1 VRLARLTT
9 ANSRV
14 HTPVTQ
20 LQATAEPPL
29 PAAHGPL
36 SLAVR
41 RNLTE
46 PAPHDQLTRIIA
58 SVGDP
63 DPYGLD
69 LQLALYMCYELHYR
83 GFAGVDPGW
92 EWNPGLLYLR
102 EQLERVFLAG
112 VKRDVGP
119 IEPGR
124 TADAEMSDLS
134 IESADGAGPS
144 YWLRDNGTWE
154 QMREYF
160 VHRSLYHLKEGDPHA
175 FVIPRLTGQAKAS
188 FVAVEFDEYGA
199 GRGARLHQ
207 QLFADLLTAA
217 ELDATYLAYLERVPA
232 ESLAV
237 VNLMSLFGLHRR
249 FRGAAIGH
257 FASTEITSS
266 PGSRRLVEALQRL
279 NGPAEC
285 VAFYREH
292 VEADAVHEQVVRND
306 VVDDLVARE
315 PHLDRDVVFGIRAHA
330 AVEDRM
336 ADVIMASWKADET
349 SLLRPLC

>member
-1 VRLARLTT
+1 MHAQTT
-9 ANSRV
+9 V
-14 HTPVTQ
+14 
-20 LQATAEPPL
+20 EPQL

-36 SLAVR
+36 SMAVR
-41 RNLTE
+41 CSLTE
-46 PAPHDQLTRIIA
+46 LAPRQQLTRIIA
-58 SVGDP
+58 SVGEP

-83 GFAGVDPGW
+83 GFAGVDPTW
-92 EWNPGLLYLR
+92 EWNPGLLHLR

-112 VKRDVGP
+112 VSRDVGR

-134 IESADGAGPS
+134 IESADGTGPS

-175 FVIPRLTGQAKAS
+175 WAIPRLIGQAKAS

-199 GRGARLHQ
+199 GHGARLHQ

-217 ELDATYLAYLERVPA
+217 DLDSAYLAYLEKVPA

-237 VNLMSLFGLHRR
+237 VNLMSMFGLHRR
-249 FRGAAIGH
+249 LRGAAVGH

-279 NGPAEC
+279 AAPREC
-285 VAFYREH
+285 IAFYREH
-292 VEADAVHEQVVRND
+292 VEA
-306 VVDDLVARE
+306 
-315 PHLDRDVVFGIRAHA
+315 
-330 AVEDRM
+330 
-336 ADVIMASWKADET
+336 
-349 SLLRPLC
+349 